1 MTDDPT
7 TSRAQRRQA
16 VDDGDGTL
24 GLDPFGV
31 GNGGVFKG
39 GDR

>member
-1 MTDDPT
+1 MFKDTDTFD
-7 TSRAQRRQA
+7 QRQRL
-16 VDDGDGTL
+16 DDGTL